1 MNVNDEKENIKK
13 QPMKKNTHHHL
24 RLHNLTITFIY
35 ALGAFVAQKILS
47 RPESQSTFVVL
58 LSSGAIL
65 ATFGSAI
72 GAIGLIWQTDLHER
86 IRLNVDILYRDI
98 LKQESSW
105 RRWPFL
111 PRSDKRRH
119 INGELHELTLSNPAV
134 PLDVGTHVI
143 SIHLPTVM
151 EDYFDLP
158 LFANFWPL
166 FRFRRS
172 AHTVFGRKKN
182 DEKTVETGLTPS
194 DEYMAYE
201 CMLDIWSAI
210 LKFRISRY
218 IIHLG
223 SGFTIFGTILAGFY
237 ATALA

>member
-1 MNVNDEKENIKK
+1 MSDEKEDNQKRPEK
-13 QPMKKNTHHHL
+13 ESTHHHL
-24 RLHNLTITFIY
+24 RLHYLVITLVY
-35 ALGAFVAQKILS
+35 VVGGAIAYEILS
-47 RPESQSTFVVL
+47 RPESQATLVTL

-86 IRLNVDILYRDI
+86 VRLNVDILYRDI
-98 LKQESSW
+98 LEQESPW

-111 PRSDKRRH
+111 PRSAKRRLL
-119 INGELHELTLSNPAV
+119 NGDLHQLTLSNPEV

-143 SIHLPTVM
+143 RIHLPTVM

-166 FRFRRS
+166 FRFRSS
-172 AHTVFGRKKN
+172 AHTVFGRKKKE
-182 DEKTVETGLTPS
+182 EKNEETGLSPS
-194 DEYMAYE
+194 GEYMAYE
-201 CMLDIWSAI
+201 CMFDIWSAI

-218 IIHLG
+218 IIHIG
-223 SGFTIFGTILAGFY
+223 SGFTIFGALLAGFY
-237 ATALA
+237 AATFV